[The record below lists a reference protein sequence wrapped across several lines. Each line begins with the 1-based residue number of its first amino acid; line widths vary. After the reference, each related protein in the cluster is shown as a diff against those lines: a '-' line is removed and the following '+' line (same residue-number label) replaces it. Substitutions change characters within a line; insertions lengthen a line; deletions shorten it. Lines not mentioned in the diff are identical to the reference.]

1 MNRHDHS
8 GVDRG
13 EPDGASPGTG
23 HGEPGGASPG
33 TDHGE
38 PGGASRRKGH
48 AAPGGASQREGSPPV
63 APPLGAAPA
72 PAEPGPAF
80 APASKRPDALAL
92 LAERAAVVAVVAGV
106 LGLFSGPFMMAGSS
120 RYLILLFA
128 AVALTAG
135 ALGLWGALRHRARLD
150 YAVAG
155 MIMGAAGLYLWIDYV
170 IDPPQG
176 GT

>member
-1 MNRHDHS
+1 MNRDDRS

-13 EPDGASPGTG
+13 EPDGASPGMDQG
-23 HGEPGGASPG
+23 KPDGASPG

-38 PGGASRRKGH
+38 PGGPSHRV
-48 AAPGGASQREGSPPV
+48 SSPPV

-106 LGLFSGPFMMAGSS
+106 LGLFAGPFMMAGSS